1 MINFACIQFFGGS
14 SSKAAARNHANG
26 HGFGAPCSERACFT
40 RLLSAGSAVCIYSTM
55 HCTFSPSFSLLPP
68 PHSMSLTQLSLPFL
82 PNCLSRIFLYLRARL
97 SCETT
102 HSYVARLVHSHL
114 SLYSAA
120 LYVCG
125 CPRIQRLPTATATET
140 YVIHMC
146 HLCSVHFHFSHNVF
160 CY

>member
-1 MINFACIQFFGGS
+1 L
-14 SSKAAARNHANG
+14 AALLPRAAQGTMPMAMALVLLAVSVPASHA
-26 HGFGAPCSERACFT
+26 
-40 RLLSAGSAVCIYSTM
+40 
-55 HCTFSPSFSLLPP
+55 FSPPAPRCVSIQLCIALSLPLFSLLPP
-68 PHSMSLTQLSLPFL
+68 PHSMSLTQLSLPFVPL
-82 PNCLSRIFLYLRARL
+82 NCLSCIFLYLRARL
-97 SCETT
+97 SCEIT

-146 HLCSVHFHFSHNVF
+146 HLCSVHSYFSHNVF